1 MIDAI
6 FVPPSDKMI
15 IPCHYYNVNM
25 IVINISKKSHYS
37 TKKYC
42 GLIDY
47 QSHSAYIY
55 LIIFPHPVKSN
66 QKWSVYSTIYCRRRA
81 IFMVEKILENV
92 INEMIPHL
100 DDGQLDAPGA
110 VQYSRYGKCRYA
122 I

>member
-1 MIDAI
+1 
-6 FVPPSDKMI
+6 
-15 IPCHYYNVNM
+15 M

-66 QKWSVYSTIYCRRRA
+66 LFNQSLFKHHTAYHLFMQIFNLFQLLLCFAIQGYSFLLHQQHPVT
-81 IFMVEKILENV
+81 F
-92 INEMIPHL
+92 
-100 DDGQLDAPGA
+100 
-110 VQYSRYGKCRYA
+110 
-122 I
+122 

>member
-6 FVPPSDKMI
+6 FVFFGDKLI
-15 IPCHYYNVNM
+15 ILYHYYNVNM

-66 QKWSVYSTIYCRRRA
+66 
-81 IFMVEKILENV
+81 
-92 INEMIPHL
+92 
-100 DDGQLDAPGA
+100 DGEHTGGRSCNAPL
-110 VQYSRYGKCRYA
+110 VLF
-122 I
+122 